1 MEFIPGAFSMC
12 AGKSE
17 PRDTCLNQT
26 FSSSILEGTLVDQAR
41 FRFACIAFMLHD
53 SVRLEQCDRLA
64 RLRRLTG
71 IDQKFRLATHFSDQ
85 QQLFWSHILQ
95 QATGGGASVESLF
108 ETSLTTKGQ
117 KSTTESFLL
126 NASRPMS

>member
-1 MEFIPGAFSMC
+1 MEFIPGASSMG

-26 FSSSILEGTLVDQAR
+26 FSVLDPGSILERTLVDQAR

-71 IDQKFRLATHFSDQ
+71 IDQKFCLATHFSDQ
-85 QQLFWSHILQ
+85 QQLFWSHIFQ
-95 QATGGGASVESLF
+95 QATGGGASVESLL

-117 KSTTESFLL
+117 KSRQR
-126 NASRPMS
+126 SRSW